1 MYARDSGRTWDV
13 TTRRTHWR
21 RHQLRTAVERAT
33 LRIAFCDDGA
43 VPGGR
48 CVWTV
53 CENTA
58 RGTRCRAANLAMV
71 TVVGIRF
78 GRGGTI
84 PATVF
89 SANSALPAL

>member
-1 MYARDSGRTWDV
+1 MVRCPAGDVFGLYARISRDAASIVSTFN
-13 TTRRTHWR
+13 
-21 RHQLRTAVERAT
+21 L
-33 LRIAFCDDGA
+33 
-43 VPGGR
+43 
-48 CVWTV
+48 
-53 CENTA
+53 NTA